1 MWLKKNIVVEIYH
14 LPKKPSLFAG
24 ALNVQRK
31 EEEFIKKKKNTQHQ
45 MKMSLA
51 PNLDDYLPLTLFAPP
66 EEA

>member
-1 MWLKKNIVVEIYH
+1 MWLKKKYSCWNLP

-31 EEEFIKKKKNTQHQ
+31 EEEFIKKKKNTTASDEDEFGA
-45 MKMSLA
+45 KFGWLSSINSLC
-51 PNLDDYLPLTLFAPP
+51 PP